1 MSSIM
6 LIYRCLICNLII
18 FSLIICVVNNQILKK
33 THEFLQFLDRW
44 DNDMI
49 SLVAKEQKER
59 KNAISFKADET
70 TEGKIR

>member
-59 KNAISFKADET
+59 KIAISFKADET

>member
-1 MSSIM
+1 M

-18 FSLIICVVNNQILKK
+18 LIICVVNNQILKKK

>member
-6 LIYRCLICNLII
+6 LIY
-18 FSLIICVVNNQILKK
+18 
-33 THEFLQFLDRW
+33 RW